1 MTASAPLSPPLA
13 DATALLDAAVAR
25 LEDAARQA
33 HANAAQA
40 MPAAAAPDPAPD
52 PGRAAALS
60 EATDRLDAL
69 MLRLNAALAQQE

>member
-1 MTASAPLSPPLA
+1 MPASAPPSPHLA

-33 HANAAQA
+33 HDSAAQA
-40 MPAAAAPDPAPD
+40 APAPD

>member
-1 MTASAPLSPPLA
+1 MPASAPPSPPLA

-33 HANAAQA
+33 HDNAVQA
-40 MPAAAAPDPAPD
+40 PPPPD

>member
-1 MTASAPLSPPLA
+1 MPASAPPSPHLA

-33 HANAAQA
+33 AQA
-40 MPAAAAPDPAPD
+40 TPAPTPDPAPD

>member
-1 MTASAPLSPPLA
+1 MPASAPPSPHLA

-33 HANAAQA
+33 AQA
-40 MPAAAAPDPAPD
+40 TPAPPPDPAPDPAPD